1 MFKERSYKRKTIVIA
16 ILLVFIS
23 YIILS
28 NLVTRKVYAAQ
39 TTENYSSSKID
50 KYPGYQALIDN
61 IKSKHP
67 NWKIKILYTGLDW
80 NQVIKNETR
89 ASHGRNLVYY
99 NKSGAWV
106 CSTCGNK
113 EYDTGKWRCAS
124 EAAVS
129 YYMDPR
135 NWINDDYIFQFESLT
150 FDSST
155 QNLAGVEKIM
165 NAAAWARGSTIT
177 YTRTNGSTGT
187 INKSYAQVVYDAAKE
202 AGISPYH
209 LASRLVLEQGKNST
223 PGSTAKGTYSGYVG
237 YYNFC
242 NVNAWGSGT
251 AAVMANAMSYAKN
264 NGWSDPELSIKGG
277 AKFIAKSYI
286 NVGQST
292 LYLQKYDVDNSDGKL
307 YYHQYMGNVEAAAT
321 ECKSVK
327 SSYQSL
333 GMLDNSFTFVI
344 PAYENMPDTLCGSPD
359 STSIVTQNVQISGTN
374 VQIRNAPSLIG
385 TVVAKLNTG
394 DTVLRI
400 ECAATQVDGYYWDK
414 IVLSNGAKA
423 YVARNFI
430 KRVADVTN
438 CNISAVANTSVNLRN
453 GPGTTGTSVITTLIS
468 GQAVTI
474 IEKDMYNGLNDF
486 NWVRVKLSNGT
497 QGYIA
502 NQYLTEMGEASNGT
516 NTSSNYKLATI
527 KCDEGSSVRIRSQA
541 TTSSSVVTSC
551 KKGTTVT
558 VMQENVATANGYTW
572 DKIVTSEGLEGYV
585 ANQYLDKGTTGTNT
599 NTTTTPT
606 TNNGTISG
614 GNSNC
619 KVSGSSVVTTPNATV
634 TSIKTAYPNVSV
646 VVKNASGTVIDGNTK
661 VSTGCTITVG
671 SNTYAVVKKGDVN
684 GDGEVKSSDYMRIKN
699 HIMGTT
705 QLTAAQQSAADV
717 NGDGSVKSSD
727 YMRIK
732 NYIMGNSSIGIN

>member
-1 MFKERSYKRKTIVIA
+1 MFKQKSYKRKTISIA

-28 NLVTRKVYAAQ
+28 SMMPSKVYAAQ
-39 TTENYSSSKID
+39 TTENYSSSKIS

-80 NQVIKNETR
+80 NQVIKNETT

-99 NKSGAWV
+99 TQSGAWV

-124 EAAVS
+124 ELAVS

-165 NAAAWARGSTIT
+165 SSAAWARGSTIT
-177 YTRTNGSTGT
+177 YTKTDGTTGT
-187 INKSYAQVVYDAAKE
+187 INKSYSQVVFEAAQE

-223 PGSTAKGTYSGYVG
+223 PGATARGTYSGYVG

-251 AAVMANAMSYAKN
+251 AAVMQNAMSYAKDK
-264 NGWSDPELSIKGG
+264 GWSDPEASIKGG

-333 GMLDNSFTFVI
+333 GMLENSFTFVI
-344 PAYENMPDTLCGSPD
+344 PVYENMPDTVCASPD
-359 STSIVTQNVQISGTN
+359 STSIVTQNVEVTGAN
-374 VQIRNAPSLIG
+374 VQVRNAASLIG
-385 TVVAKLNTG
+385 TVVTKLNTG
-394 DTVLRI
+394 DKVLRI
-400 ECAATQVDGYYWDK
+400 ECAASQVDGYYWDK

-423 YVARNFI
+423 YIARNFI
-430 KRVADVTN
+430 KQVADITN

-453 GPGTTGTSVITTLIS
+453 GPGTNGTSVITTLIS
-468 GQAVTI
+468 GQSVTI
-474 IEKDMYNGLNDF
+474 IEKDVYNGLNDF

-502 NQYLTEMGEASNGT
+502 SQYLTEMGEATTTTT
-516 NTSSNYKLATI
+516 NNSNYKIATI
-527 KCDEGSSVRIRSQA
+527 KCDEGSSVRIRSEA
-541 TTSSSVVTSC
+541 TTNSSVVTSC

-558 VMQENVATANGYTW
+558 VMQENVANANGYTW

-585 ANQYLDKGTTGTNT
+585 ANKYLDKGTTTSNTTNT
-599 NTTTTPT
+599 ATTSAPT
-606 TNNGTISG
+606 YVLGDCNGDNAINSG
-614 GNSNC
+614 DLLALKKHLLGTA
-619 KVSGSSVVTTPNATV
+619 VVTDETR
-634 TSIKTAYPNVSV
+634 
-646 VVKNASGTVIDGNTK
+646 
-661 VSTGCTITVG
+661 
-671 SNTYAVVKKGDVN
+671 KKAMDVN
-684 GDGEVKSSDYMRIKN
+684 K
-699 HIMGTT
+699 
-705 QLTAAQQSAADV
+705 
-717 NGDGSVKSSD
+717 DGSINSGD
-727 YMRIK
+727 LLLIK
-732 NYIMGNSSIGIN
+732 KHLLGTYKITQ

>member
-1 MFKERSYKRKTIVIA
+1 MFKERSYKRKTIAIA

-28 NLVTRKVYAAQ
+28 NLVPRKVYAAQ
-39 TTENYSSSKID
+39 TTENYSSSKIS

-80 NQVIKNETR
+80 NQVIKNETT

-99 NKSGAWV
+99 TNSGAWV

-155 QNLAGVEKIM
+155 QTLAGVEKIM

-177 YTRTNGSTGT
+177 YTKTNGSTGT

-333 GMLDNSFTFVI
+333 GMIDNSFTFLI
-344 PAYENMPDTLCGSPD
+344 PVYENMPDTLCASPD
-359 STSIVTQNVQISGTN
+359 STSIVTQNVQITGTN

-400 ECAATQVDGYYWDK
+400 ECAASQVDGYYWDK

-430 KRVADVTN
+430 KQVADVTN

-502 NQYLTEMGEASNGT
+502 NKYLTEMGEAST
-516 NTSSNYKLATI
+516 NTNNTNNSSNYKIATI
-527 KCDEGSSVRIRSQA
+527 KCDDGSSVRIRSQA

-572 DKIVTSEGLEGYV
+572 DKIVTGEGLEGYV
-585 ANQYLDKGTTGTNT
+585 ANQYLDKGTTNNTSTSNNT
-599 NTTTTPT
+599 NTS
-606 TNNGTISG
+606 TNNTSNGYDTDGDGKINSKDLFNIIGFLQDHMGEYSG
-614 GNSNC
+614 
-619 KVSGSSVVTTPNATV
+619 
-634 TSIKTAYPNVSV
+634 AY
-646 VVKNASGTVIDGNTK
+646 
-661 VSTGCTITVG
+661 
-671 SNTYAVVKKGDVN
+671 DVN
-684 GDGEVKSSDYMRIKN
+684 KDGK
-699 HIMGTT
+699 
-705 QLTAAQQSAADV
+705 V
-717 NGDGSVKSSD
+717 NSQDLYKVIE
-727 YMRIK
+727 YLQ
-732 NYIMGNSSIGIN
+732 NQ

>member
-1 MFKERSYKRKTIVIA
+1 MFKERSYKRKTIAIA

-28 NLVTRKVYAAQ
+28 NLVPRKVYAAQ
-39 TTENYSSSKID
+39 TTENYSSSKIN

-80 NQVIKNETR
+80 NQVIKNETT

-99 NKSGAWV
+99 TNSGAWV

-155 QNLAGVEKIM
+155 QTLAGVEKIM

-177 YTRTNGSTGT
+177 YTKTNGSTGT

-333 GMLDNSFTFVI
+333 GMIDNSFTFLI
-344 PAYENMPDTLCGSPD
+344 PVYENMPDTLCASPD
-359 STSIVTQNVQISGTN
+359 STSIVTQNVQITGTN

-400 ECAATQVDGYYWDK
+400 ECAASQVDGYYWDK

-430 KRVADVTN
+430 KQVADVTN

-474 IEKDMYNGLNDF
+474 IEKDMYNGLNGF

-502 NQYLTEMGEASNGT
+502 NQYLTEIGEASAST
-516 NTSSNYKLATI
+516 NNTDNSSSYKIATI

-585 ANQYLDKGTTGTNT
+585 ANQYLDKGTSSTTTNT
-599 NTTTTPT
+599 NTTTTNT
-606 TNNGTISG
+606 ATTIS
-614 GNSNC
+614 
-619 KVSGSSVVTTPNATV
+619 
-634 TSIKTAYPNVSV
+634 
-646 VVKNASGTVIDGNTK
+646 
-661 VSTGCTITVG
+661 
-671 SNTYAVVKKGDVN
+671 GDVN
-684 GDGEVKSSDYMRIKN
+684 GNGGLDASDYVLIKN
-699 HIMGTT
+699 HIMGKTK
-705 QLTAAQQSAADV
+705 LTSEQIKVGDM
-717 NGDGSVKSSD
+717 NGNGGLDASD
-727 YMRIK
+727 YVLIK
-732 NYIMGNSSIGIN
+732 KKLMN

>member
-1 MFKERSYKRKTIVIA
+1 MFKERSYKRKTIAIA

-28 NLVTRKVYAAQ
+28 NLVPRKVYAAQ
-39 TTENYSSSKID
+39 TTENYSSSKIN

-80 NQVIKNETR
+80 NQVIKNETT

-99 NKSGAWV
+99 TNSGAWV

-155 QNLAGVEKIM
+155 QTLAGVEKIM

-177 YTRTNGSTGT
+177 YTKTNGSTGT

-333 GMLDNSFTFVI
+333 GMIDNSFTFLI
-344 PAYENMPDTLCGSPD
+344 PVYENMPDTLCASPD
-359 STSIVTQNVQISGTN
+359 STSIVTQNVQITGTN

-400 ECAATQVDGYYWDK
+400 ECAASQVDGYYWDK

-430 KRVADVTN
+430 KQVADVTN

-474 IEKDMYNGLNDF
+474 IEKDMYNGLNGF

-497 QGYIA
+497 QGDIA
-502 NQYLTEMGEASNGT
+502 NQYLTEIGEASAST
-516 NTSSNYKLATI
+516 NNTDNSSSYKIATI

-585 ANQYLDKGTTGTNT
+585 ANQYLDKGTSSTTTNT
-599 NTTTTPT
+599 NTTTTNT
-606 TNNGTISG
+606 ATTIS
-614 GNSNC
+614 
-619 KVSGSSVVTTPNATV
+619 
-634 TSIKTAYPNVSV
+634 
-646 VVKNASGTVIDGNTK
+646 
-661 VSTGCTITVG
+661 
-671 SNTYAVVKKGDVN
+671 GDVN
-684 GDGEVKSSDYMRIKN
+684 GNGGLDASDYVLIKN
-699 HIMGTT
+699 HIMGKTK
-705 QLTAAQQSAADV
+705 LTSEQIKVGDM
-717 NGDGSVKSSD
+717 NGNGGLDASD
-727 YMRIK
+727 YVLIK
-732 NYIMGNSSIGIN
+732 KKLMN

>member
-1 MFKERSYKRKTIVIA
+1 MFKEQMYFKKAIVSTILI
-16 ILLVFIS
+16 VFIS

-28 NLVTRKVYAAQ
+28 CLVPKKVFAAQ
-39 TTENYSSSKID
+39 STENYSASKIS

-61 IKSKHP
+61 IKSRHP

-80 NQVIKNETR
+80 NQVIKNETT

-106 CSTCGNK
+106 CSTCGDK

-155 QNLAGVEKIM
+155 QNLAGVQKIM
-165 NAAAWARGSTIT
+165 SSAGWAQGSTIT
-177 YTRTNGSTGT
+177 YTKTDGSTGT
-187 INKSYAQVVYDAAKE
+187 INKSYSQVVMEAAQE

-223 PGSTAKGTYSGYVG
+223 PGSTARGTYSGYVG

-251 AAVMANAMSYAKN
+251 AAVMQNAMSYAKDK
-264 NGWSDPELSIKGG
+264 GWSDPEASIKGG

-333 GMLDNSFTFVI
+333 GMIDNSFTFVI
-344 PAYENMPDTLCGSPD
+344 PVYENMPDTVCGSPD
-359 STSIVTQNVQISGTN
+359 SASIVTQNVQIKGTN

-385 TVVAKLNTG
+385 TVVTKLNTG

-400 ECAATQVDGYYWDK
+400 ECASSQVDGYYWDK

-430 KRVADVTN
+430 TQVADVTN

-453 GPGTTGTSVITTLIS
+453 GPGTNGTQVITTLIS

-474 IEKDMYNGLNDF
+474 IEKDAYNGLNDF

-502 NQYLTEMGEASNGT
+502 SQYLTEMGEASSSN
-516 NTSSNYKLATI
+516 NTSSGYKIATI
-527 KCDEGSSVRIRSQA
+527 KCDDGSSVRIRSEA
-541 TTSSSVVTSC
+541 TTSSSVVTTLR
-551 KKGTTVT
+551 KGTTVT
-558 VMQENVATANGYTW
+558 VMQENVANANGYTW

-585 ANQYLDKGTTGTNT
+585 ANQYLDKGNGGSSSSV
-599 NTTTTPT
+599 
-606 TNNGTISG
+606 TNN
-614 GNSNC
+614 
-619 KVSGSSVVTTPNATV
+619 
-634 TSIKTAYPNVSV
+634 
-646 VVKNASGTVIDGNTK
+646 
-661 VSTGCTITVG
+661 
-671 SNTYAVVKKGDVN
+671 GDVN
-684 GDGEVKSSDYMRIKN
+684 GNGRLDASDYVLVKN
-699 HIMGTT
+699 HIMGKTT
-705 QLTAAQQSAADV
+705 LSANQIKIGDV
-717 NGDGSVKSSD
+717 NGNGELDASD
-727 YMRIK
+727 YVLIK
-732 NYIMGNSSIGIN
+732 KKIMN